1 MKRSWLLAVVFALII
16 FFLAG
21 SYFVA
26 DYTVMNALGKL
37 RVVEESSDLSLID
50 QTRIAG
56 IVFST

>member
-1 MKRSWLLAVVFALII
+1 VFALII